1 VEGGITVPVQYRG
14 HVLVCGG
21 TGCTSNKSKLVQ
33 IAFAEEL
40 EKNKLDQE
48 IKIVETGCHGF
59 CEMGPLTIV
68 YPEGTFY
75 VRVKPDDVA
84 EIVAEQLLKGRI
96 VERLLYK
103 APVTEEQIPTYG
115 EIPFYKKQKRNALRN
130 CGTINPENIQES
142 IARDGYEAL
151 AKVLYEMTPE
161 QVIDEIKLSG
171 LRGRGG
177 GGFPTGMKW
186 EFCRKSPGDLK
197 YLICNA
203 DEGDPG
209 AFMDRSVLEGDPNSV
224 LEGMAIA
231 AYAIGCREG
240 YIYCRAEY
248 PLAIKRLKIAIAQ
261 AEELGL
267 LGDDILGT
275 GFSLHLHIKEGAGA
289 FVCGEET
296 ALMASI
302 EGKRGMPRVRPPF
315 PAVKGLWDKP
325 SNINNVE
332 TFANVPQIIL
342 RGGSW
347 FAGMGTEKSKG
358 TKVFALVGKVN
369 NTGLVEVPM
378 GISLRE
384 IIFEIGGGIVGGK
397 AYKGVQ
403 MGGPSGGCIPASM
416 LDTPV
421 DYESLIAAGA
431 MMGSG
436 GMVVMDET
444 TCMVDLARFF
454 LNFTQSESC
463 GKCTPC
469 REGTKRMLEIL
480 TRICAGKG
488 VPEDLDTLDRLCRV
502 IKATALC
509 GLGNTAPNPVLSTM
523 RYFRDEYEAHILD
536 KHCPASVCSELVV
549 SPCQNTCPAGIDVP
563 LYVDLIK
570 QKRFADAYLLIM
582 RDNPLPSVCG
592 RVCNHPCE
600 QRCRRGTMDQP
611 ISIRVLK
618 RSASDYVYQH
628 GGVEV
633 TPPPQS
639 KEQSVG
645 IIGAGPAGLSAAY
658 YLARLGYG
666 VTIYEALPV
675 AGGMLAVGIPDYRL
689 PRQVLDQD
697 ISLIQQ
703 LGVTIKT
710 GVRIGKD
717 ITVEELKQQHAALFL
732 AIGSHGN
739 QPMGVPGED
748 LEGVLPG
755 VAFLREVNLGQ
766 APNLKDKVVA
776 VVGGGNVAMDAARSS
791 LRLGAKEVRVVYR
804 RPREDMPAAEEEI
817 DAAEHEGVKFT
828 YLAAPLKVA
837 GSEGHVT
844 ELVCQQMR
852 QGDFD
857 DSGRRRPV
865 PVAGAELSFKV
876 DLIIPA
882 IGQVTEYD
890 RIDSETGLSKSRR
903 GTVNV
908 DKRSMA
914 TNVDGIFSGGDCVT
928 GPDTV
933 VEAIAAG
940 KKAAA
945 AIDKYLGGKG
955 QLYVT
960 GPVVRKVEGVFAT
973 EGLRPHEAVIPV
985 YQRLDNFSEVELGL
999 TLEQAVAEAERC
1011 LRCDC
1016 KDAGGATSSPIAVAA
1031 R

>member
-1 VEGGITVPVQYRG
+1 VPVQYRG

-84 EIVAEQLLKGRI
+84 EIVSEQLLKGRI

-717 ITVEELKQQHAALFL
+717 ITVAELKQQHAALFL